1 MELDYQ
7 SAVEKP
13 TIAPKKLKIAIQG
26 VHGAFHEIAARS
38 FHPTDDI
45 EVVPAETFA
54 ELVRKVETGE
64 TDSAVM
70 AIENTIAGS
79 LLGNYNLLNDSDLR
93 IRGEVF
99 LRIKQNLMVLKGVKI
114 EDLKSVHSHPIALQ
128 QCVEFFQQYPHIK
141 LVEATDTALVA
152 KQIQEKGS
160 RKIGA
165 VASTLAAKMY
175 DMDLLAESIET
186 YKKNYTRFLY
196 LTKNELI
203 TDDFNQNLLL
213 NPRQNEQNTEGVHFG
228 QKSFIVRDFNKV
240 STVFTAQHT
249 VGSLHKALE
258 TLALNGCNLTK
269 IQSAPIMDKPWEYMF
284 FMDFTLDDSS
294 NYIPTMNALKA
305 VTGELR
311 ILGEYKSG
319 KYVE

>member
-1 MELDYQ
+1 MELTLDCPI
-7 SAVEKP
+7 V
-13 TIAPKKLKIAIQG
+13 TPKTVATPRLKIAIQG

-45 EVVPAETFA
+45 EVVPADTFE

-79 LLGNYNLLNDSDLR
+79 LLRNYNLLNDSDLK

-99 LRIKQNLMVLKGVKI
+99 LRIKQNLMALKGVRI

-128 QCVEFFQQYPHIK
+128 QCVDFFQQYPHIK

-152 KQIQEKGS
+152 RQIQEKGS

-165 VASTLAAKMY
+165 IASTLAAEIY
-175 DMDLLAESIET
+175 DMNMIAESIES

-196 LTKNELI
+196 LTKSETVGMSLRGI
-203 TDDFNQNLLL
+203 
-213 NPRQNEQNTEGVHFG
+213 EATEGKSPIVQAGYFPKNSFLVH
-228 QKSFIVRDFNKV
+228 DFNKV
-240 STVFTAQHT
+240 STVFTTKHT

-258 TLALNGCNLTK
+258 TLAKNGCNLTK

-284 FMDFTLDDSS
+284 FMDFTLEDSS
-294 NYIPTMNALKA
+294 NYIPTMDALKA